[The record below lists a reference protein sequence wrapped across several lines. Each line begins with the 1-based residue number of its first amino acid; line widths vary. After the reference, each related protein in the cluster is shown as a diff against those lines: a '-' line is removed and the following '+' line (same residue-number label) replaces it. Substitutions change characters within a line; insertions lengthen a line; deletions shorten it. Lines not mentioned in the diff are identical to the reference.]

1 VGDRKLL
8 LVPDNFEQV
17 LAAGEFVQE
26 LLAESAQLRIL
37 VTSRSLLQ
45 LSGEQEFPVPALRV
59 PEPAGLAHLSGMR
72 VSR

>member
-1 VGDRKLL
+1 MGDRKLL
-8 LVPDNFEQV
+8 LVLDNFEQV

-26 LLAESAQLRIL
+26 FLAESAQLRIL
-37 VTSRSLLQ
+37 VTSRSPLH

-59 PEPAGLAHLSGMR
+59 PEPAGLAHLSGIP